1 MEGAL
6 LHIRRISYPAWRD
19 NSAVPSGDQQRDYY
33 RLAHAEFGGGRRL
46 VGRDIE
52 SRTKLTYA

>member
-1 MEGAL
+1 L
-6 LHIRRISYPAWRD
+6 LHIRRISYPARRD

-33 RLAHAEFGGGRRL
+33 RLASAEFGGGRRT